1 MVATN
6 IRNIKINISG
16 NLMHIRRRKGTQNPS
31 PMPPDPKEKREE
43 KEINACTVTKNSI
56 RNLHECKKK

>member
-1 MVATN
+1 MAATN

-16 NLMHIRRRKGTQNPS
+16 NIMHIRRRKGTQNPS

-43 KEINACTVTKNSI
+43 KERNVHTVTKDSI
-56 RNLHECKKK
+56 QNLHE